1 MKKLM
6 LILVSLMLA
15 MFLASCDTLDK
26 TSLQNAVNINIKQE
40 DYTDESF
47 AAYKEKYDAAVA
59 VLEDTATTEDKI
71 AEATRELNAAI
82 NALVKR
88 ANFGSLETLL
98 QQSYNEEDYVSES
111 YAQYLDAYN
120 TAKAVYENK
129 NSRQSA
135 VNSAVKLLKEK
146 INALIGKPD
155 TTELEK
161 LLLVEI
167 DQSKYTSSSV
177 DAYKMICAA
186 AERLKE
192 EAKTAVSMDE
202 VIDCNTEI
210 QLCMAQLKSAI
221 ENLVPKG
228 DKTPLQ
234 EKYNEM
240 YAFYTG
246 TVNGVPTSVYYS
258 ETTYKALGV
267 ALAKAKQALDSDD
280 LDDLQVTKMIADLV
294 AAKDALEESEL
305 RRELHDLIVSTQ
317 DKYGT
322 HVDYF
327 TEDSFKRLND
337 AINKAI
343 DEYNSPTSTIGSV
356 KIAMAEIENAVNAL
370 EYVIIVGTGKTNFD
384 FSSYVIRV
392 GNAVVGIGDYF
403 ANPEEFL
410 ALISGSENTA
420 VISVSGTLREGV
432 TVLLEDS
439 TIVEF
444 TRVNIVIK
452 RSSGTTSDMQLSSAS
467 FGLVDLMADAEVLIN
482 TFRGNPTEYL
492 VEGTTGIFL
501 YQDGENGYSVK
512 AEHNM
517 KDNVIDS
524 IDISYYPTNN

>member
-1 MKKLM
+1 
-6 LILVSLMLA
+6 
-15 MFLASCDTLDK
+15 
-26 TSLQNAVNINIKQE
+26 
-40 DYTDESF
+40 
-47 AAYKEKYDAAVA
+47 
-59 VLEDTATTEDKI
+59 
-71 AEATRELNAAI
+71 
-82 NALVKR
+82 
-88 ANFGSLETLL
+88 
-98 QQSYNEEDYVSES
+98 
-111 YAQYLDAYN
+111 
-120 TAKAVYENK
+120 
-129 NSRQSA
+129 
-135 VNSAVKLLKEK
+135 
-146 INALIGKPD
+146 
-155 TTELEK
+155 
-161 LLLVEI
+161 
-167 DQSKYTSSSV
+167 
-177 DAYKMICAA
+177 
-186 AERLKE
+186 
-192 EAKTAVSMDE
+192 
-202 VIDCNTEI
+202 
-210 QLCMAQLKSAI
+210 
-221 ENLVPKG
+221 
-228 DKTPLQ
+228 
-234 EKYNEM
+234 
-240 YAFYTG
+240 
-246 TVNGVPTSVYYS
+246 
-258 ETTYKALGV
+258 
-267 ALAKAKQALDSDD
+267 
-280 LDDLQVTKMIADLV
+280 MIADLV

-343 DEYNSPTSTIGSV
+343 DEYNSPTSTIASV

-467 FGLVDLMADAEVLIN
+467 FGLVDLMADAEVLID
-482 TFRGNPTEYL
+482 TFRGNPTEYY
-492 VEGTTGIFL
+492 VEGMTDIFMFK
-501 YQDGENGYSVK
+501 DGENGYSVK

-517 KDNVIDS
+517 KDNVLNS
-524 IDISYYPTNN
+524 IDISYYPTN